1 MKKYRVKVVS
11 TKLMRRAGA
20 FLLSTAVFALFQIA
34 TAPNA
39 SAGQILASNLITMAI
54 LGGGG
59 VTIGGTGSVIT
70 GSIGAYPTTSITG
83 VIPTNFTISGG
94 TVQSGGA
101 TAMSAQSELG
111 TTITGLSGM
120 TPTATLSSLGGLTLA
135 PGIYSSS
142 STMDLTGT
150 LTLDGGGNANALWVF
165 EVGSALNT
173 ASSSAVNVINTGAGA
188 GVYWVLPTGSGS
200 AVLGSNSTFLG
211 NILANQSISLSTN
224 VSDPC
229 GRLLTQVASVTL
241 AGTDTIGIGCSG
253 ILAGS
258 NGLSGGGTLAS
269 PPTGGPPV
277 VTPLPFAPVASVP
290 EPGTLMLLGAGIA
303 YLLARRLVAQ
313 ADSLRPI
320 ISRPLTD

>member
-1 MKKYRVKVVS
+1 MKVV
-11 TKLMRRAGA
+11 TAKMMRRACA
-20 FLLSTAVFALFQIA
+20 FLFCAAVSASFQIA

-39 SAGQILASNLITMAI
+39 VAGPILASNLITLAI

-59 VTIGGTGSVIT
+59 VTIGGNGSVIT
-70 GSIGAYPTTSITG
+70 GSVGAYPTTSITG

-94 TVQSGGA
+94 TVQSGGGI
-101 TAMSAQSELG
+101 AMAAQGELG
-111 TTITGLSGM
+111 TAITALSGM
-120 TPTATLSSLGGLTLA
+120 TPTGAVSSLGGLTLA
-135 PGIYSSS
+135 PGVYSSS
-142 STMDLTGT
+142 STMNLTGT

-173 ASSSAVNVINTGAGA
+173 ASSSVVNVINTGAGA

-211 NILANQSISLSTN
+211 NILANQSISASTN

-253 ILAGS
+253 SLAGS
-258 NGLSGGGTLAS
+258 NGLSGGGTLTI
-269 PPTGGPPV
+269 PPTGGPGV
-277 VTPLPFAPVASVP
+277 ITPLPFAPVP
-290 EPGTLMLLGAGIA
+290 EPGTVVLLGAGIA
-303 YLLARRLVAQ
+303 YLLARRP
-313 ADSLRPI
+313 RPA
-320 ISRPLTD
+320 RA

>member
-1 MKKYRVKVVS
+1 MKKSEVKGVS
-11 TKLMRRAGA
+11 MKLMRV
-20 FLLSTAVFALFQIA
+20 STFVLCAAASALIQI
-34 TAPNA
+34 TTVPNA
-39 SAGQILASNLITMAI
+39 SAGPILASNLITMAI

-111 TTITGLSGM
+111 TAITALSGM
-120 TPTATLSSLGGLTLA
+120 TPTSTVSSLGGLTLA
-135 PGIYSSS
+135 PGVYSSS
-142 STMDLTGT
+142 STMNLTGT

-258 NGLSGGGTLAS
+258 NGSSGGGTI
-269 PPTGGPPV
+269 TNGV
-277 VTPLPFAPVASVP
+277 VTPLPPAFVP
-290 EPGTLMLLGAGIA
+290 EPGTFLLLGTGIA
-303 YLLARRLVAQ
+303 CLAARGRQRVLASK
-313 ADSLRPI
+313 A
-320 ISRPLTD
+320 

>member
-1 MKKYRVKVVS
+1 MKKHQVKVGS

-20 FLLSTAVFALFQIA
+20 FVLSTAAFALFQIA
-34 TAPNA
+34 TAPSA
-39 SAGQILASNLITMAI
+39 SAGPILASNLITMAI

-111 TTITGLSGM
+111 TAIAGLSGM
-120 TPTATLSSLGGLTLA
+120 TATSTVSSLGGLTLA
-135 PGIYSSS
+135 PGVYSSS
-142 STMDLTGT
+142 ATMNLTGT

-173 ASSSAVNVINTGAGA
+173 ASSSTVNVINTGTGA

-224 VSDPC
+224 VTDAC

-241 AGTDTIGIGCSG
+241 AGTDTIGIGNSCSG

-258 NGLSGGGTLAS
+258 NGLSGGGTLTT

-277 VTPLPFAPVASVP
+277 VTPLPFAPVGSVP
-290 EPGTLMLLGAGIA
+290 EPGTAMLLGAGIA
-303 YLLARRLVAQ
+303 CLLVRRLRVR
-313 ADSLRPI
+313 L
-320 ISRPLTD
+320 